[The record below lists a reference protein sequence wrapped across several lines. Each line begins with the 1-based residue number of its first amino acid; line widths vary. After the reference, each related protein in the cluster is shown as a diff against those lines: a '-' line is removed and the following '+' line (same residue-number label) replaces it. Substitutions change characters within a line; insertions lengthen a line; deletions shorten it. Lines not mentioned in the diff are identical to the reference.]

1 MTLESGQRLRVHSG
15 QMGFYGVETADGR
28 RGFVDQHAVSA
39 ADEAT
44 APPEPPRPRFD
55 AERVAS
61 WPGPTGRPVPAAEL
75 AGASPAEPIPIRT
88 PQMDMPHS
96 DPPVK
101 SELPFNIPMIES
113 ERVRYRAVFL
123 YNPEEDQ
130 ELVITNRRL
139 VVTGGTIGRLPR
151 VLHLDE
157 VEAVRLQDSGTGS
170 TNGEGHLWITVTGV
184 PGALHIGGVHMP
196 HHVRNEILSAATEAR
211 TIPRSEAPTVVI
223 RKRKSG

>member
-1 MTLESGQRLRVHSG
+1 MRSRMPPSQRHPYPSRHGPALTKSGSR
-15 QMGFYGVETADGR
+15 
-28 RGFVDQHAVSA
+28 
-39 ADEAT
+39 
-44 APPEPPRPRFD
+44 
-55 AERVAS
+55 
-61 WPGPTGRPVPAAEL
+61 PGPDPPAGRGRPVPAA
-75 AGASPAEPIPIRT
+75 AIAEPAAEPTPIRT
-88 PQMDMPHS
+88 PQMDMPIS
-96 DPPVK
+96 DPPLK
-101 SELPFNIPMIES
+101 SELPFNIPMMEG

-139 VVTGGTIGRLPR
+139 VLTGGTIGRLPR

-184 PGALHIGGVHMP
+184 PGALHVGGVHMP

-211 TIPRSEAPTVVI
+211 ALPRTDAPTVVI